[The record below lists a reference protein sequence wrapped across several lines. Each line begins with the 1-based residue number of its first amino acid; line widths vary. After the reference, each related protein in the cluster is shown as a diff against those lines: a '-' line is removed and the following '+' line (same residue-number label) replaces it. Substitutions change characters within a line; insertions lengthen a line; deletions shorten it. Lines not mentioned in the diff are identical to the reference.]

1 MQNQKYK
8 IMKKISFLIASIL
21 ILTISCKDANKNTE
35 TTTADENVDEITQEQ
50 EQIVAEK
57 TGQTNKKASEL
68 KIALESKSGNTA
80 KGDVVFTEN
89 NGTVEM
95 TATLTGLSEGE
106 HAIHLHEKADCS
118 ADDATSAGGHW
129 NPTFE
134 PHGKWGA
141 EEGYHKGDIGNFTAD
156 AEGNGTVQFS
166 TDEWCI
172 GCDDEKKNII
182 GKSVVVHQGTDDFT
196 SQPSGDAGARIS
208 CGGVIQ

>member
-35 TTTADENVDEITQEQ
+35 TTTADENLDEIIQDQEQ
-50 EQIVAEK
+50 VVEEK
-57 TGQTNKKASEL
+57 TEQTNEKASEL
-68 KIALESKSGNTA
+68 KITLESKSGNTA

>member
-1 MQNQKYK
+1 
-8 IMKKISFLIASIL
+8 MKKISFLISAFF

-35 TTTADENVDEITQEQ
+35 TTTADENLDEVTQEQ
-50 EQIVAEK
+50 EQVVDEK
-57 TGQTNKKASEL
+57 LDQTNNETSEL
-68 KIALESKSGNTA
+68 KITLESKSGSTA
-80 KGDVVFTEN
+80 KGDVVFTNN

-95 TATLTGLSEGE
+95 TATLTGLKEGE

-118 ADDATSAGGHW
+118 TDDATSAGGHW

-141 EEGYHKGDIGNFTAD
+141 EEGYHRGDIGNFTAD

-182 GKSVVVHQGTDDFT
+182 GKSVIVHAGADDFT
-196 SQPSGDAGARIS
+196 SQPSGDAGARVS

>member
-35 TTTADENVDEITQEQ
+35 TTTADENLDEIIQDQEQ
-50 EQIVAEK
+50 VVEEK
-57 TGQTNKKASEL
+57 TEQTNEKASEL
-68 KIALESKSGNTA
+68 KITLESKSGNTA

-141 EEGYHKGDIGNFTAD
+141 EEGYHKEDIGNFTAD
-156 AEGNGTVQFS
+156 AEGNVTVQFS

-182 GKSVVVHQGTDDFT
+182 GESVVVHQGTDDFT

>member
-35 TTTADENVDEITQEQ
+35 TTTADENLDEIIQDQEQ
-50 EQIVAEK
+50 VVEEK
-57 TGQTNKKASEL
+57 TEQTNEKASEL
-68 KIALESKSGNTA
+68 KITLESKSGNTA

-141 EEGYHKGDIGNFTAD
+141 EEGYHKGDIGNFTASAD
-156 AEGNGTVQFS
+156 GNGTVQFS
-166 TDEWCI
+166 TNE
-172 GCDDEKKNII
+172 
-182 GKSVVVHQGTDDFT
+182 
-196 SQPSGDAGARIS
+196 
-208 CGGVIQ
+208 

>member
-1 MQNQKYK
+1 
-8 IMKKISFLIASIL
+8 MKKISFLISAIL
-21 ILTISCKDANKNTE
+21 ILTISCKEANKNTE
-35 TTTADENVDEITQEQ
+35 TIPADETFDEVTQEQ
-50 EQIVAEK
+50 EEVTEEKLEQAE
-57 TGQTNKKASEL
+57 GEEEYPEL
-68 KIALESKSGNTA
+68 RITLEPKSGSSA
-80 KGDVVFTEN
+80 KGDVIFTDN

-95 TATLTGLSEGE
+95 TATLMGLSEGE
-106 HAIHLHEKADCS
+106 HAIHLHEKADCT

-141 EEGYHKGDIGNFTAD
+141 TEGYHKGDIGNFTAD
-156 AEGNGTVQFS
+156 AEGNGTVRFS

-182 GKSVVVHQGTDDFT
+182 GKSVVVHEGSDDFT
-196 SQPSGDAGARIS
+196 SQPSGDAGARVS